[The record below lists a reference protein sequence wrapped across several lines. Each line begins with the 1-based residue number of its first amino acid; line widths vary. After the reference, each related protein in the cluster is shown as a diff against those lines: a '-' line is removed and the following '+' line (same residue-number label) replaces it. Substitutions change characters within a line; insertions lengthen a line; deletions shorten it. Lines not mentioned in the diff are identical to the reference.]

1 MALCLETASLQR
13 WKCETLIDHFNWKPF
28 VLRATERERERG
40 LRANVRGTKKN
51 PVSTLRTAT
60 YGLTLNKTKKKKKHI
75 HNTNT
80 RSVHF
85 PRWWRLRSLSSPDQ
99 RQQINRKLW
108 GDFFFFR
115 INVGLIIIR
124 DPITAFVP

>member
-60 YGLTLNKTKKKKKHI
+60 YGLTLNKTKKKEKTHTQHKH
-75 HNTNT
+75 
-80 RSVHF
+80 S
-85 PRWWRLRSLSSPDQ
+85 Q
-99 RQQINRKLW
+99 RAFSTLVATALFVQSRPAAANKQKTV
-108 GDFFFFR
+108 GGFFFFR